1 LHRLTTFI
9 QRVDR
14 RRRWR
19 LLQKV
24 WTAWLREK
32 LARQKRLRE
41 AAGEQAGGA
50 TRAAGGQE
58 GGATRAAVAPVL
70 PQPQGEQEGGATRAA
85 AGLALLQPLP
95 SPSTSTS
102 GRAPTATV
110 RYSNACERRSRAP
123 RGARVE
129 PEAEPDKRPRTA
141 LGYAASVLGWGDAG

>member
-1 LHRLTTFI
+1 MARLRDYQEAKRAQPLHRLTTFI

-58 GGATRAAVAPVL
+58 GGATA
-70 PQPQGEQEGGATRAA
+70 
-85 AGLALLQPLP
+85 
-95 SPSTSTS
+95 
-102 GRAPTATV
+102 
-110 RYSNACERRSRAP
+110 
-123 RGARVE
+123 GARPSDTQRAQFLCE
-129 PEAEPDKRPRTA
+129 KR
-141 LGYAASVLGWGDAG
+141 